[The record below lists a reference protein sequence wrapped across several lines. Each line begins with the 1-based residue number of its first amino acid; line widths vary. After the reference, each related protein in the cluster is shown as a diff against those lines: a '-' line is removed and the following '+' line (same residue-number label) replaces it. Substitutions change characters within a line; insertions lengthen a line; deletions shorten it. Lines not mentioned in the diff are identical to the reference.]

1 MSGANRV
8 AILVG
13 LLCGLLFLGCG
24 RQSETQRRTYGYS
37 NGAEGN
43 RSINGYGA
51 FRKMFEL
58 RGNKTFSAISFSRAL
73 ATMDTIVWTP
83 DTVTPPSMANRDTLE
98 QWLSEKSGRT
108 LVYIGRDFD
117 ASMDYWDFV
126 VASLPTGQKTRAMRE
141 QMLARVESME
151 NDLGGYHFARW
162 FIVDTTPVRLPV
174 QGLQGE
180 WAEGIDVENTKLAT
194 RTELRPAYLRDDT
207 KKKTLPALLDGSANP
222 QFPNIGK
229 EGESWNA
236 DELDTLSDEE
246 NDKIPDVRVLLETDD
261 GRPLVFELTSYSW
274 GDSKIIVLAN
284 GSFTLNGA
292 LVSKEHRK
300 LASKVI
306 DECKAD
312 GRVAFLRTSRNGMR
326 VNDTN
331 DTAYSTQGLEMFAFW
346 PMNLLVYHFFILG
359 IMICFIVYPIFGRPK
374 GLPQRELSDFGH
386 HIDALG
392 GLLRRCGDEDFARE
406 KLSDYFR
413 TVRKEPNH
421 PWCLPTVP
429 KAKPTLQLAKPSDI
443 PIEAEIITA
452 QIQEKKS

>member
-1 MSGANRV
+1 MSGLNRLSVLV
-8 AILVG
+8 A
-13 LLCGLLFLGCG
+13 LLCSLFITGCG
-24 RQSETQRRTYGYS
+24 RQSESQRRTYGYS

-58 RGNKTFSAISFSRAL
+58 RGSKTFSAVSFSRAL
-73 ATMDTIVWTP
+73 ETMDTIVWTP
-83 DTVTPPSMANRDTLE
+83 DTVTPPSMANRDTFE
-98 QWLSEKSGRT
+98 QWLSAKSGRT
-108 LVYIGRDFD
+108 LIYIGRDFD
-117 ASMDYWDFV
+117 ASIDYWDFV
-126 VASLPTGQKTRAMRE
+126 VASLPAGQKTRAMRE
-141 QMLARVESME
+141 QMLSRVESME
-151 NDLGGYHFARW
+151 NDLGGIHFARW
-162 FIVDTTPVRLPV
+162 FVADTTPVRSQV

-180 WAEGIDVENTKLAT
+180 WADGIDVKNTKLVT
-194 RTELRPAYLRDDT
+194 RTELRPTYLGGEE
-207 KKKTLPALLDGSANP
+207 KKSLPALLDGSATGP
-222 QFPNIGK
+222 LPSVGK
-229 EGESWNA
+229 EEERWTA
-236 DELDTLSDEE
+236 DELDTVSDEE
-246 NDKIPDVRVLLETDD
+246 SDKIPEARVLLEADD

-312 GRVAFLRTSRNGMR
+312 GRVAFLRTGRNGVR
-326 VNDTN
+326 VNDMN
-331 DTAYSTQGLEMFAFW
+331 DSAYSTQGLEMFAYW
-346 PMNLLVYHFFILG
+346 PMNLIVYHFFILG
-359 IMICFIVYPIFGRPK
+359 IVICFIVYPIFGRPK

-429 KAKPTLQLAKPSDI
+429 KAKPVLQLAKPSEI